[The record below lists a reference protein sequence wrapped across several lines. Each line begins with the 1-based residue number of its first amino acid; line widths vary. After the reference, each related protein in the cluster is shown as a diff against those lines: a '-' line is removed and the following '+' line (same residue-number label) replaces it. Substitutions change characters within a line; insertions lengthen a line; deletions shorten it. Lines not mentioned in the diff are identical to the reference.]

1 LARFLLEK
9 PSQRCCQPACC
20 PAPKTCGPVAAIEA
34 VPVAADPVAPAP
46 SASGV
51 DVDPEA
57 DVFIMQGGKVLRDGS
72 LATPEPEPA
81 PAPAISEPQTAE
93 EDPAADVFIMKGGVI
108 LRDGKKQ

>member
-1 LARFLLEK
+1 
-9 PSQRCCQPACC
+9 
-20 PAPKTCGPVAAIEA
+20 
-34 VPVAADPVAPAP
+34 
-46 SASGV
+46 
-51 DVDPEA
+51 
-57 DVFIMQGGKVLRDGS
+57 MQGGKVLRDGS